1 MRPARSWCLTSAYLR
16 MTLARSVSLEAAMRS
31 LITLN
36 TYGYDG
42 SVNTLITRP
51 RMPGA
56 TMKRSRE
63 CARWCRKSR

>member
-1 MRPARSWCLTSAYLR
+1 MSVIRPARSWCFTSAYFWR
-16 MTLARSVSLEAAMRS
+16 TRAASVSLLAAIRS
-31 LITLN
+31 LMTLN

-42 SVNTLITRP
+42 SVNTVMTRP

-63 CARWCRKSR
+63 CAR